1 MSPVRVEFLR
11 TRVARRVIRLFV
23 LGSLLP
29 IAVLIALSYR
39 AVSRQLESQ
48 SEQRL
53 ADVTD
58 IAAQSLLE
66 RFDFFHSWLRG
77 VGVLVSVGMSQA
89 GDGGSVSFADLV
101 AGGVEGLALE
111 EDGRVRTIT
120 GTVGPL
126 PALGAAD
133 GEHLASGL
141 PLVKAA
147 VGIDGARPSVLMALS
162 ARPGDPDRGVLWARI
177 TGDSLWATTLLLAA
191 TPAGPGSLYPRRGKP
206 ALPLQSGRGE
216 SPAGNRPSR
225 GEP

>member
-1 MSPVRVEFLR
+1 MEFLR

-29 IAVLIALSYR
+29 IAVLIALSYG

-66 RFDFFHSWLRG
+66 RFNFFHSWLRG
-77 VGVLVSVGMSQA
+77 VGVLVTVGVSQT
-89 GDGGSVSFADLV
+89 GDGGSVSFTDLV

-111 EDGRVRTIT
+111 HDGRVRTIT
-120 GTVGPL
+120 GTVGVL
-126 PALGAAD
+126 PELGAAD
-133 GEHLASGL
+133 GEHLARGL

-147 VGIDGARPSVLMALS
+147 VGIDGARPSILMALS
-162 ARPGDPDRGVLWARI
+162 ARPGDADRGVLWARI
-177 TGDSLWATTLLLAA
+177 TGDSLWASTLLLAA
-191 TPAGPGSLYPRRGKP
+191 TPSVQDLCILDAGSRPFHCNT
-206 ALPLQSGRGE
+206 GRGE
-216 SPAGNRPSR
+216 SPAGNGPSR